1 MSPSPLLLEVP
12 QCVPYLGILSTQNVI
27 RGPASLGRIVRN
39 ADSQELCIRI
49 CLLRRVPGD
58 SYTSDGLRNTYSR
71 HVLRL

>member
-12 QCVPYLGILSTQNVI
+12 QRVPYLGILSTQNVI
-27 RGPASLGRIVRN
+27 HGPASLGRIVRN

-49 CLLRRVPGD
+49 CLLRVPGD

-71 HVLRL
+71 HFLRL